1 MLKKLK
7 LLRHK
12 HSGKLRKHKHTSYI
26 PLLAILLITG
36 LALIASTVKAAT
48 PYDGPE
54 SGSIGLTGVVAGKPP
69 TVAAKIESPIND
81 QHFSVTPIT
90 VSGTCPSNT
99 LVEVFKNDIFAGST
113 PCTDDEK
120 FSVDI
125 DLMFGENTV
134 IAKVYDALNQA
145 GPDSNHITVYYDV
158 LPLQS
163 APLTS
168 IGLSGSQLIL
178 NTDAAVRGVFPDQ
191 NLSFPIDIIGGAPP
205 YAVNIMW
212 GDSKN
217 SVVSRND
224 NNTFNAT
231 HTYSKAGTYQIS
243 IQASDSNGRVAF
255 ITIAAIVNGQPSVA
269 SASTT
274 STNTTNQLLILWP
287 LYVCTIVAV
296 ISFFVGEKREKQ
308 VLTRRGLL
316 VQYR

>member
-1 MLKKLK
+1 MPKKLK

-69 TVAAKIESPIND
+69 TVAAKIESPINN

-90 VSGTCPSNT
+90 VSGTCPTNT
-99 LVEVFKNDIFAGST
+99 LVEIFKNDIFAGST
-113 PCTDDEK
+113 ICTDDEK

-125 DLMFGENTV
+125 DLMFGENII

-145 GPDSNHITVYYDV
+145 GPDSNHVTVYYDV

-191 NLSFPIDIIGGAPP
+191 NLSFPIDIIGGTPP

-269 SASTT
+269 STSTI

-296 ISFFVGEKREKQ
+296 ISFFIGEKREKQ

>member
-26 PLLAILLITG
+26 PLLVILLIVG
-36 LALIASTVKAAT
+36 LALFATTAYAKT

-54 SGSIGLTGVVAGKPP
+54 SSSVSLTGVVEGKPP
-69 TVAAKIESPIND
+69 TEAAVIQSPTDN
-81 QHFSVTPIT
+81 QHFSSTPIT
-90 VSGTCPSNT
+90 ISGTCPDNT
-99 LVEVFKNDIFAGST
+99 LVEIFKNDIFAGST
-113 PCTDDEK
+113 VCTTDKK
-120 FSVDI
+120 FSLDI
-125 DLMFGENTV
+125 DLMYGQNLLV
-134 IAKVYDALNQA
+134 AKVYDALNQV
-145 GPDSNHITVYYDV
+145 GPDSNKIIIFYDV

-168 IGLSGSQLIL
+168 IGLEGSQLVL

-191 NLSFPIDIIGGAPP
+191 ELSIPIDIIGGTAP

-212 GDSKN
+212 GDSNN
-217 SVVSRND
+217 SVISRND

-243 IQASDSNGRVAF
+243 IQASDANGRVAF
-255 ITIAAIVNGQPSVA
+255 ITLAAIVNGQPSVA

-274 STNTTNQLLILWP
+274 STSTTNKLLILWP
-287 LYVCTIVAV
+287 LYLCTIVAV

-308 VLTRRGLL
+308 VLNKRGLL
-316 VQYR
+316 VQIR